1 MKLDFKLPNEGELH
15 IETTPMRESSLFAL
29 ELFLGAGLV
38 LGFSLAFIWTLR

>member
-15 IETTPMRESSLFAL
+15 SETTPMRESSLFAL

-38 LGFSLAFIWTLR
+38 LGFSLAFNWT